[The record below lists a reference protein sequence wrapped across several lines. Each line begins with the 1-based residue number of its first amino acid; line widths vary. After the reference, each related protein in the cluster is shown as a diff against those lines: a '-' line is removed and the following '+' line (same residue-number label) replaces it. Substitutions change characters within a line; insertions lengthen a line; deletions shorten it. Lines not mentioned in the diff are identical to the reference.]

1 MMIQNNIGRIAGE
14 ALKTDATAIPL
25 RYVVAAGVDPDN
37 QNSRVSGT
45 D

>member
-1 MMIQNNIGRIAGE
+1 MMIQNNIRRIVGE
-14 ALKTDATAIPL
+14 ALKTDATALPL
-25 RYVVAAGVDPDN
+25 RPVVAAGGDPDI

>member
-1 MMIQNNIGRIAGE
+1 MIQKNIGRIAGE
-14 ALKTDATAIPL
+14 ALKTEATALPL
-25 RYVVAAGVDPDN
+25 HSVVAAGVDPDI

>member
-1 MMIQNNIGRIAGE
+1 MMIQNNIGRIVGE
-14 ALKTDATAIPL
+14 ALKTDATALPL
-25 RYVVAAGVDPDN
+25 PSVVAVGADPDI